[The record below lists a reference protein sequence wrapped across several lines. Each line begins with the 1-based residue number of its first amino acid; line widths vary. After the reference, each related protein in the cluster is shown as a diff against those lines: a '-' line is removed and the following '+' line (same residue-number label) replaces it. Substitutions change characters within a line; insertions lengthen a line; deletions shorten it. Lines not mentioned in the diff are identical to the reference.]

1 MCTGFHRGLPALPLP
16 HNYSQ
21 CLVKKLSE
29 SHQTHVRLSLTCLES
44 YEGILLTQD
53 GFPRTLKPA
62 AHQPAPLTMPIRF
75 SLLLLIHPIQRGL
88 LSTAGTPRSG
98 PLHGHPPTPTAN
110 SITELRPFNYTNHQH
125 PHPRSLRHGKTL
137 TVQFTTCAKWSFRLN
152 MSSLLDQLHEGRNF
166 HFASCLAQGWH
177 MLALNEH
184 TCDES
189 SGRAHC
195 RVTQQC
201 RTMNLSI
208 ST

>member
-1 MCTGFHRGLPALPLP
+1 MPL
-16 HNYSQ
+16 
-21 CLVKKLSE
+21 
-29 SHQTHVRLSLTCLES
+29 
-44 YEGILLTQD
+44 
-53 GFPRTLKPA
+53 
-62 AHQPAPLTMPIRF
+62 RF
-75 SLLLLIHPIQRGL
+75 SLLLLTHPIQRGL
-88 LSTAGTPRSG
+88 PSAAGTPSSG

-110 SITELRPFNYTNHQH
+110 SITELRPFNYTYHQH
-125 PHPRSLRHGKTL
+125 PHLCSPLLLHRKTL
-137 TVQFTTCAKWSFRLN
+137 TVQLTTCAECSFRLN
-152 MSSLLDQLHEGRNF
+152 LSSLLEDQLHEGRNF

-201 RTMNLSI
+201 RTMKVSI